1 MIPEP
6 RWNNG
11 RVSPETRPDARTDRP
26 SALPTG
32 EEIVQSL
39 PWRWNTQGRVFIIG
53 GLGFM
58 FDAWDVSL
66 NGVLIPLLREEWG
79 LSAGQAAWIGTANLI
94 GMALGAFVWGTV
106 ADRIGR
112 KKAFTATLLMFSLF
126 TLAGALTGDIGWF
139 VLFRFLAGFGL
150 GGCIPVDYALVGEF
164 TPRKQRGTVLTAMDG
179 WWPIG
184 AAACGFLSAWM
195 VAQWGDWR
203 LPMLAMVLPALLV
216 FFVRLHV
223 PESPLFL
230 IQQGREKEARAVIDE
245 MVRRTG
251 AEERTYVMPP
261 VPEPRPLTFA
271 SMGQQLA
278 ELWRY
283 SWRITTVAWAL
294 FFTLMLVYYIALQWL
309 PTFLIEAGYEQSRA
323 FIMTGA
329 MAAVGLLGV
338 VVAAWLV
345 EKTGRKWLLALTAV
359 VSSFLLVVLAALLEV
374 PTAVLPLV
382 LAFGFV
388 VQVAIPVLYTYVS
401 EIYPTELR
409 GSGFGWAS
417 AVSRVAAGVGP
428 LVFVAWM
435 VPAVGLAWSFVV
447 TAVFVVAACVLML
460 FLAPETKGREL
471 EVTEA

>member
-1 MIPEP
+1 MSQPTSTP
-6 RWNNG
+6 R
-11 RVSPETRPDARTDRP
+11 
-26 SALPTG
+26 LPTG
-32 EEIVQSL
+32 EEIVQDL

-66 NGVLIPLLREEWG
+66 NGVLIPLLREEWA
-79 LSAGQAAWIGTANLI
+79 LSVGQAAWIGTANLI
-94 GMALGAFVWGTV
+94 GMAVGAFVWGTV

-126 TLAGALTGDIGWF
+126 TLAGALTGDILWF

-164 TPRKQRGTVLTAMDG
+164 TPRRHRGTVLTAMDG

-184 AAACGFLSAWM
+184 AAACGFLSAWL
-195 VAQWGDWR
+195 VAEFGDWR
-203 LPMLAMVLPALLV
+203 LPMLAMILPALLV
-216 FFVRLHV
+216 FFVRLQV

-230 IQQGREKEARAVIDE
+230 IQQGREAEARDVIDA

-251 AEERTYVMPP
+251 TERREYVMPQ
-261 VPEPRPLTFA
+261 VPAPRPLTVA
-271 SMGQQLA
+271 ALGEQLA
-278 ELWRY
+278 ELWRH

-294 FFTLMLVYYIALQWL
+294 FFTIMLVYYIALQWL
-309 PTFLIEAGYEQSRA
+309 PTFLIDAGYEQSRA

-345 EKTGRKWLLALTAV
+345 EKTGRKWLLAITAV
-359 VSSFLLVVLAALLEV
+359 VASFLLTALAALLDV
-374 PTAVLPLV
+374 PAAVLPLV
-382 LAFGFV
+382 LAFGLV
-388 VQVAIPVLYTYVS
+388 VQIAIPVLYAYVS
-401 EIYPTELR
+401 ELYPTELR

-417 AVSRVAAGVGP
+417 AVSRIAAGVGP
-428 LVFVAWM
+428 LVFVAYL
-435 VPAVGLAWSFVV
+435 VPALGLAWSFLV
-447 TAVFVVAACVLML
+447 TGALVVVAVVVMMR
-460 FLAPETKGREL
+460 LAPETRGRDL
-471 EVTEA
+471 EVTEAP

>member
-1 MIPEP
+1 M
-6 RWNNG
+6 
-11 RVSPETRPDARTDRP
+11 SQSTSTP
-26 SALPTG
+26 SLPTG

-66 NGVLIPLLREEWG
+66 NGVLIPLLREEWS
-79 LSAGQAAWIGTANLI
+79 LSVGQAAWIGTANLI
-94 GMALGAFVWGTV
+94 GMAVGAFVWGTV

-126 TLAGALTGDIGWF
+126 TLAGALTGDLVWF

-164 TPRKQRGTVLTAMDG
+164 TPRRHRGTVLTAMDG
-179 WWPIG
+179 WWPVG
-184 AAACGFLSAWM
+184 AAACGFLSAWL
-195 VAQWGDWR
+195 VAEFGDWR
-203 LPMLAMVLPALLV
+203 LPMLAMILPALLV

-230 IQQGREKEARAVIDE
+230 IQQGREAEARGVIDA

-251 AEERTYVMPP
+251 AAPREYVMPE
-261 VPEPRPLTFA
+261 VPAPRRLTVRA
-271 SMGQQLA
+271 LGEQLA
-278 ELWRY
+278 ELWRH

-345 EKTGRKWLLALTAV
+345 EKTGRKWLLAVTAV
-359 VSSFLLVVLAALLEV
+359 VASGLLTVLAVLLQV
-374 PTAVLPLV
+374 PAAVLPLV

-388 VQVAIPVLYTYVS
+388 VQIAIPVLYAYVS
-401 EIYPTELR
+401 ELYPTELR

-417 AVSRVAAGVGP
+417 AVSRIAAGVGP
-428 LVFVAWM
+428 LVFVAYL
-435 VPAVGLAWSFVV
+435 VPAIGLAWSFAV
-447 TAVFVVAACVLML
+447 TGALVVVAVVVMMR
-460 FLAPETKGREL
+460 LAPETKGRDL
-471 EVTEA
+471 EVSQA

>member
-1 MIPEP
+1 M
-6 RWNNG
+6 R
-11 RVSPETRPDARTDRP
+11 PETDAAAGTSRPA
-26 SALPTG
+26 ALPTG
-32 EEIVQSL
+32 EEIVQDL

-66 NGVLIPLLREEWG
+66 NGVLIPLLREEWS
-79 LSAGQAAWIGTANLI
+79 LSVGQAAWIGTANLI
-94 GMALGAFVWGTV
+94 GMAVGAFVWGTV

-126 TLAGALTGDIGWF
+126 TLAGVLTGDIVWF

-164 TPRKQRGTVLTAMDG
+164 TPRKHRGAVLTAMDG

-184 AAACGFLSAWM
+184 AAACGFLSAWL
-195 VAQWGDWR
+195 VAEFGDWR
-203 LPMLAMVLPALLV
+203 LPMLAMILPALLV

-230 IQQGREKEARAVIDE
+230 IQQGREAEARGVIDE

-251 AEERTYVMPP
+251 AERRAYVMPP
-261 VPEPRPLTFA
+261 VPAPRRLTVGA
-271 SMGQQLA
+271 LGEQLV
-278 ELWRY
+278 ELWRH

-294 FFTLMLVYYIALQWL
+294 FFTIMLVYYIALQWL
-309 PTFLIEAGYEQSRA
+309 PTFLIDAGYEQSRA

-345 EKTGRKWLLALTAV
+345 EKTGRKWLLAVTAV
-359 VSSFLLVVLAALLEV
+359 VASFLLAALAALLGV
-374 PTAVLPLV
+374 PAAVLPLV

-401 EIYPTELR
+401 ELYPTELR

-428 LVFVAWM
+428 LVFVAAL
-435 VPAVGLAWSFVV
+435 VPVLGLAWAFVV
-447 TAVFVVAACVLML
+447 TAVLVVAACLLMMAM
-460 FLAPETKGREL
+460 APETKGRDL
-471 EVTEA
+471 EVTEAP

>member
-1 MIPEP
+1 MESSPRHDATTRPEP
-6 RWNNG
+6 A
-11 RVSPETRPDARTDRP
+11 P
-26 SALPTG
+26 PTG
-32 EEIVQSL
+32 EEIVQGL

-66 NGVLIPLLREEWG
+66 NGVLIPLLREEWD
-79 LSAGQAAWIGTANLI
+79 LSVGEAAWIGTANLI
-94 GMALGAFVWGTV
+94 GMAVGAFVWGTV

-126 TLAGALTGDIGWF
+126 TLAGVLTGDIVWF
-139 VLFRFLAGFGL
+139 AVFRFLAGFGL

-164 TPRKQRGTVLTAMDG
+164 TPKRHRGTVLTAMDG
-179 WWPIG
+179 WWPVG
-184 AAACGFLSAWM
+184 AAACGFLSAWL
-195 VAQWGDWR
+195 VAQFGDWR
-203 LPMLAMVLPALLV
+203 LPMLAMILPALLV
-216 FFVRLHV
+216 FLVRLYV

-230 IQQGREKEARAVIDE
+230 IQQGREREARAVIDD

-251 AEERTYVMPP
+251 ARPREYVLPE
-261 VPEPRPLTFA
+261 VPTPRPLTLGA
-271 SMGQQLA
+271 LGEQLA

-283 SWRITTVAWAL
+283 SWRITTVSWAL
-294 FFTLMLVYYIALQWL
+294 FFTIMLVYYIALQWL

-345 EKTGRKWLLALTAV
+345 EKTGRKWLLAVTAV
-359 VSSFLLVVLAALLEV
+359 VSSALLTALAALLDV

-388 VQVAIPVLYTYVS
+388 VQVAIPVLYAYVS
-401 EIYPTELR
+401 ELYPTELR

-417 AVSRVAAGVGP
+417 AVSRIAAGVGP
-428 LVFVAWM
+428 LVFVAHL
-435 VPAVGLAWSFVV
+435 VPTVGLAWSFVV
-447 TAVFVVAACVLML
+447 TGLLVVIACVLMMV
-460 FLAPETKGREL
+460 LAPETRGREL
-471 EVTEA
+471 EVTQS

>member
-1 MIPEP
+1 MIQ
-6 RWNNG
+6 
-11 RVSPETRPDARTDRP
+11 RTSTTD
-26 SALPTG
+26 LPTG
-32 EEIVQSL
+32 EEIVQGL

-66 NGVLIPLLREEWG
+66 NGVLIPLLREEWA
-79 LSAGQAAWIGTANLI
+79 LSVGQAAWIGTANLI
-94 GMALGAFVWGTV
+94 GMAVGAFVWGTV

-112 KKAFTATLLMFSLF
+112 KKAFTATLLMFSVF
-126 TLAGALTGDIGWF
+126 TLAGVLTGGIGWF

-164 TPRKQRGTVLTAMDG
+164 TPRKHRGTVLTAMDG

-184 AAACGFLSAWM
+184 AAACGFLSAWL
-195 VAQWGDWR
+195 VSQFGDWR
-203 LPMLAMVLPALLV
+203 LPMLAMILPALLV

-230 IQQGREKEARAVIDE
+230 IQQGREREARGVIDE

-251 AEERTYVMPP
+251 TAPREYVLPE
-261 VPEPRPLTFA
+261 VPAPRPLTVA
-271 SMGQQLA
+271 ALGEQLA

-283 SWRITTVAWAL
+283 SWRITTVAWSL

-329 MAAVGLLGV
+329 MAAAGLLGV

-345 EKTGRKWLLALTAV
+345 EKTGRKWLLAVTAV
-359 VSSFLLVVLAALLEV
+359 VASFLLTALAAFLQV
-374 PTAVLPLV
+374 PAAVLPLV
-382 LAFGFV
+382 LAFGLV
-388 VQVAIPVLYTYVS
+388 VQIAIPVLYAYVS
-401 EIYPTELR
+401 ELYPTELR

-417 AVSRVAAGVGP
+417 AVSRIAAGVGP
-428 LVFVAWM
+428 LVFVAYL
-435 VPAVGLAWSFVV
+435 VPAIGLAWSFVV
-447 TAVFVVAACVLML
+447 TGALVVGAVVVMMAM
-460 FLAPETKGREL
+460 APETKGRDL
-471 EVTEA
+471 EVTQA